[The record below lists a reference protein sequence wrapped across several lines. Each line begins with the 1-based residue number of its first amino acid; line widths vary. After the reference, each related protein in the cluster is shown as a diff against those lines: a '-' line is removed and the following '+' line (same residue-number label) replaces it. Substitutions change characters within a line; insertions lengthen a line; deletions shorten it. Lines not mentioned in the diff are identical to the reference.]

1 MDQSSQKENKINIKN
16 DVEQNNLNKEIKQE
30 KLSINS
36 KVSKLN
42 N

>member
-1 MDQSSQKENKINIKN
+1 MDQSSQKENKINIEN